1 MQLLVLAALVAVA
14 TAGAPLAHGKV
25 GIVAQD
31 YYDPQ
36 ETYTNLLH
44 LERVLRCQQESA
56 PAPEDGSAPEQRW
69 RRRRRSFQL
78 AAAGDGLSERSGPPP
93 PANGGP
99 TAVDDTSPQD
109 RLERRVTELEAD
121 VRRIDQEK
129 EEIRVKYTTVLKR
142 LRRLQVSSSENW
154 DVKSPPSTVGDGSS
168 PAVPPWS
175 PADRP
180 QWVGNGA
187 ISRTSTVSAGS
198 SGGDGSLQLANGP
211 WRGSGEMSPP
221 RPGATQQL
229 CPSEGEGRLGVT
241 AGTVERTEGV
251 RRSDD
256 RPRSPKQTDGAP
268 PSGRLRSDGDPLSGS
283 TSRSGGGSPVPRST
297 GLTSDGGAAPA
308 DSVFDGSHA
317 AHETADSNLPS
328 ESHSDF
334 AGGESSCGD
343 PGDCS
348 ATVSSTHP
356 GRDSPPHCGVGSTN
370 SGIGSDRPGSTGH
383 VVAEY
388 NSERPGSGKTVHSS
402 TGNSPTG
409 RRSTEHSS
417 AAQSRA
423 ARSSAAQSPAA
434 QSPAAQSPAAHR
446 SAAHSPTAHSPAGD
460 SLSGH
465 SFGIIERSPTG
476 HNSARRRSSRPGS
489 SHSTPVTVGRSGSS
503 GAVEGSATS
512 PAAVLGR
519 SSSHPVATTHNS
531 ERLQNP
537 AVDVSSGFSQWFAGE
552 EVVTTEGGSREA
564 VEDQIRRLSEAGL
577 SPSRRPLLHSGGEA
591 NVSTENSHGSPV
603 LSETSDTAQESI
615 SEEIPVPGSPPMHQP
630 PPRPASPKEDAV
642 PHDGGD
648 TYTGG
653 GGDICGSFRGWPTGS
668 GSPPLLSPLVVFARP
683 PDQTDGVK
691 SLCEVTDSATQTET
705 EHRSD
710 AETIAALEATL
721 RRKDSVIATMQS
733 NLAKVER
740 QLVGTRQQL
749 QTIEADVL
757 RRLEEAEQSWQ
768 RKRRQLQVDLADERA
783 VSQTLHA
790 VEADLTEQL
799 RRCRRRCAE
808 LEAGLPDRS
817 ERGAAAERGTET
829 RCRRSRSRRLAV
841 LCHQLT
847 EHVGRLMAAQT
858 RLTGELLSTLQ
869 QLFSLFTVHNPAVA
883 APCQEATL
891 ATLPLWLPWL
901 AAEARLAC
909 RDRQQRHLDPVSP
922 PEALPS
928 PPVGGAPPHLSALV
942 RQVWDDIERLRR
954 LDLEEPASLGE
965 VEDRPPPIE
974 ESME

>member
-1 MQLLVLAALVAVA
+1 MTGSGDGPGPLNELSSDIDTLSENLL
-14 TAGAPLAHGKV
+14 
-25 GIVAQD
+25 
-31 YYDPQ
+31 

-154 DVKSPPSTVGDGSS
+154 DVKSPPSTAGDGSS

-198 SGGDGSLQLANGP
+198 TGGSGSPRLANGP
-211 WRGSGEMSPP
+211 WRGSGERSPP

-241 AGTVERTEGV
+241 AGSVERTEGV
-251 RRSDD
+251 RSDD

-268 PSGRLRSDGDPLSGS
+268 PNSRLRSDGDPLSGS

-297 GLTSDGGAAPA
+297 GLTSDGGAAAA
-308 DSVFDGSHA
+308 DSAFDGSHL
-317 AHETADSNLPS
+317 AHETADSHLPS
-328 ESHSDF
+328 ESDSDF

-356 GRDSPPHCGVGSTN
+356 GRDSPPHRGAGSTN
-370 SGIGSDRPGSTGH
+370 SGIGSSWPGSTGH
-383 VVAEY
+383 GGAEY
-388 NSERPGSGKTVHSS
+388 GSDRPGSGKTVHSS

-409 RRSTEHSS
+409 RRSTRHKSTEH
-417 AAQSRA
+417 
-423 ARSSAAQSPAA
+423 SSAAQSPAA
-434 QSPAAQSPAAHR
+434 QSPAAQSPAE
-446 SAAHSPTAHSPAGD
+446 HSPAT
-460 SLSGH
+460 H
-465 SFGIIERSPTG
+465 SPTG
-476 HNSARRRSSRPGS
+476 HSSGITERRSIGHSSARRRASRPGS
-489 SHSTPVTVGRSGSS
+489 SHSTPAAIGRPGSS
-503 GAVEGSATS
+503 GAVEMSATS

-519 SSSHPVATTHNS
+519 SSSHPVATKHDN
-531 ERLQNP
+531 ERLRNP
-537 AVDVSSGFSQWFAGE
+537 AVDVPSGCSQWSATEAAPHAGE
-552 EVVTTEGGSREA
+552 GSREA
-564 VEDQIRRLSEAGL
+564 VEDQIRRLSAAGL
-577 SPSRRPLLHSGGEA
+577 SPTRQPMTDSGGDE
-591 NVSTENSHGSPV
+591 NVSTENPHGSPV
-603 LSETSDTAQESI
+603 LSETSDTVQESI
-615 SEEIPVPGSPPMHQP
+615 SEEIPVPGSPPTHQP
-630 PPRPASPKEDAV
+630 PPRAPSPKEDTV
-642 PHDGGD
+642 PQGDGGD

-653 GGDICGSFRGWPTGS
+653 GGDICGSFRGWPTGG

-683 PDQTDGVK
+683 PDQADGVK

-705 EHRSD
+705 EHRGD
-710 AETIAALEATL
+710 AETIAVLEAVI

-757 RRLEEAEQSWQ
+757 RRLEEAEQSWR

-790 VEADLTEQL
+790 VEADLSEQL

-829 RCRRSRSRRLAV
+829 RRRSRSRRLAT

-869 QLFSLFTVHNPAVA
+869 QLFGLFTLHNPAVA

>member
-1 MQLLVLAALVAVA
+1 M
-14 TAGAPLAHGKV
+14 
-25 GIVAQD
+25 
-31 YYDPQ
+31 

-154 DVKSPPSTVGDGSS
+154 DVKSPP
-168 PAVPPWS
+168 
-175 PADRP
+175 
-180 QWVGNGA
+180 
-187 ISRTSTVSAGS
+187 
-198 SGGDGSLQLANGP
+198 
-211 WRGSGEMSPP
+211 
-221 RPGATQQL
+221 
-229 CPSEGEGRLGVT
+229 
-241 AGTVERTEGV
+241 
-251 RRSDD
+251 
-256 RPRSPKQTDGAP
+256 
-268 PSGRLRSDGDPLSGS
+268 
-283 TSRSGGGSPVPRST
+283 
-297 GLTSDGGAAPA
+297 
-308 DSVFDGSHA
+308 
-317 AHETADSNLPS
+317 
-328 ESHSDF
+328 
-334 AGGESSCGD
+334 
-343 PGDCS
+343 
-348 ATVSSTHP
+348 
-356 GRDSPPHCGVGSTN
+356 
-370 SGIGSDRPGSTGH
+370 
-383 VVAEY
+383 
-388 NSERPGSGKTVHSS
+388 
-402 TGNSPTG
+402 
-409 RRSTEHSS
+409 
-417 AAQSRA
+417 
-423 ARSSAAQSPAA
+423 
-434 QSPAAQSPAAHR
+434 
-446 SAAHSPTAHSPAGD
+446 
-460 SLSGH
+460 
-465 SFGIIERSPTG
+465 
-476 HNSARRRSSRPGS
+476 
-489 SHSTPVTVGRSGSS
+489 
-503 GAVEGSATS
+503 
-512 PAAVLGR
+512 
-519 SSSHPVATTHNS
+519 
-531 ERLQNP
+531 
-537 AVDVSSGFSQWFAGE
+537 
-552 EVVTTEGGSREA
+552 
-564 VEDQIRRLSEAGL
+564 
-577 SPSRRPLLHSGGEA
+577 
-591 NVSTENSHGSPV
+591 
-603 LSETSDTAQESI
+603 ESI

-790 VEADLTEQL
+790 VEADLSEQL

-829 RCRRSRSRRLAV
+829 RCRRRSRRLAT